1 MVSKPLNGLCRL
13 VLIAAGLY
21 LFFGV
26 LSPRIVALS
35 PALTHYGEVQNLYGL
50 HSASVYYT
58 DQPTLATTLTQVRR
72 AVAVSK
78 HLPKEQQP
86 VSGNTP

>member
-1 MVSKPLNGLCRL
+1 MHSTPLKGLCRL
-13 VLIAAGLY
+13 AFFAGALY

-35 PALTHYGEVQNLYGL
+35 PALTHYGEVQSLYGL

-58 DQPTLATTLTQVRR
+58 DQPTLAATLTQVRR
-72 AVAVSK
+72 AVSVS
-78 HLPKEQQP
+78 QQ
-86 VSGNTP
+86 GQGH

>member
-1 MVSKPLNGLCRL
+1 MLPTPVKGLCRL
-13 VLIAAGLY
+13 ALITAALY
-21 LFFGV
+21 VFFGV

-35 PALTHYGEVQNLYGL
+35 PALTHYGEVQSLYGL

-72 AVAVSK
+72 AVTVSK
-78 HLPKEQQP
+78 QQP
-86 VSGNTP
+86 GQGTER